1 MANSE
6 QGVIPH
12 LVVDD
17 AAAAL
22 EFYQNGLGAT
32 ETARVLAQDGK
43 RLLHAQFEVNGAR
56 IYLRDDFPEYRA
68 QHGGTTVAPPKT
80 LGGTAV
86 TMHLDVPDCDAA
98 VVRAETA
105 GAKVLMP
112 PMDAF
117 WGVRYAQVV
126 DPFGHSWSF
135 AHPLAAAPGKPE

>member
-1 MANSE
+1 MAQSE

-32 ETARVLAQDGK
+32 ETGRVLADDGK

-56 IYLRDDFPEYRA
+56 IYVRDDFPEFREG
-68 QHGGTTVAPPKT
+68 HGDSPVKPPKV

-98 VVRAETA
+98 VARAEAA
-105 GAKVLMP
+105 GARVLMP

-135 AHPLAAAPGKPE
+135 AHPLAAASGEV